1 MNDEQRYEVKKKVNY
16 AWKYVWMYEN
26 LFFLC
31 TVRNVS
37 KSFDRGAIWLSVD
50 SDSHYD
56 YHV

>member
-1 MNDEQRYEVKKKVNY
+1 MNIKVKKKVDY
-16 AWKYVWMYEN
+16 AWKYEYDLWLYEN

-31 TVRNVS
+31 TVRHVS

-50 SDSHYD
+50 SDSHRD